1 MPKMT
6 FLCNDMGM
14 VKKVLFFTLS
24 LVLAILPN
32 TLANAEDT
40 YIEDTDT
47 SWGVI
52 TSDDGFSKTFT
63 IFKNA
68 INTGYTDFGDDIT
81 YSIEIQCEKKKLEVL
96 VYSEPLGIYPSTDF
110 SLIGYA
116 QVKIDSGKVAKYK
129 YMALKDSSGIGI
141 WSPKLLTTAMLK
153 GKKQVAFKIA
163 SSIQADTVANFAL
176 ADLSNY
182 VSKFKSRGCSLK

>member
-1 MPKMT
+1 MS
-6 FLCNDMGM
+6 
-14 VKKVLFFTLS
+14 KKSLIMS
-24 LVLAILPN
+24 LVLVL
-32 TLANAEDT
+32 TLIPAPLATAEDT

-116 QVKIDSGKVAKYK
+116 QVKIDSGKVAKYN
-129 YMALKDSSGIGI
+129 YMALKDSSGVGI

-176 ADLSNY
+176 ADLSSY
-182 VSKFKSRGCSLK
+182 VPKFKSRGCSLR

>member
-1 MPKMT
+1 M
-6 FLCNDMGM
+6 
-14 VKKVLFFTLS
+14 S
-24 LVLAILPN
+24 LVLVL
-32 TLANAEDT
+32 TLIPAPLASAEDT
-40 YIEDTDT
+40 YIEETET

-68 INTGYTDFGDDIT
+68 LNTGVTDFGDDIS
-81 YSIEIQCEKKKLEVL
+81 YGIEIQCEKKKLEVL
-96 VYSEPLGIYPSTDF
+96 VYSAPIGIYPSTDL
-110 SLIGYA
+110 SRNGYA
-116 QVKIDSGKVAKYK
+116 QVKIDSGKVSKYK
-129 YMALKDSSGIGI
+129 YAALKDSSGIGI
-141 WSPKLLTTAMLK
+141 WSPKLLTSAMLK

-176 ADLSNY
+176 ADLSSY